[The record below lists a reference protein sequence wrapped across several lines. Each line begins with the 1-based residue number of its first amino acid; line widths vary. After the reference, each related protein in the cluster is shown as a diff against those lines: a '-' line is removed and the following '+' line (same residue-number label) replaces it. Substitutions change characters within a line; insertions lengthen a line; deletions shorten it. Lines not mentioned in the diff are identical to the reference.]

1 MPDENAVDEN
11 ASTSIGYQGWGK
23 GEKVAMAI
31 HLYLSMMPEALIA
44 SMLTPEEFGVYYA
57 VGSRKK
63 SRGQAAFLEI
73 NPDFRHDFFRVEE
86 GIRRCVPHEDGSP
99 KRSIYISVYRVLE
112 HIPLDV
118 IQKLHL
124 VTQDG
129 RVLGL
134 EPSEEFPTNTTG
146 LHLYQEIAPV
156 HPLVVSTL
164 APSEFYELIV
174 KNPTSLLSLP
184 AVCFVELRLG
194 ELAEDPEYGAVRD
207 LPYSN
212 IDHLRQCLV
221 DLSTKIVHAKMVDR
235 THPASFPYRM
245 IKSGIFVGNEE
256 RLLYFPLPSQEE
268 LRAKHY
274 RWWRSANM

>member
-1 MPDENAVDEN
+1 M
-11 ASTSIGYQGWGK
+11 T
-23 GEKVAMAI
+23 I
-31 HLYLSMMPEALIA
+31 HLYLSMIPEALIA

-57 VGSRKK
+57 VGTRKK
-63 SRGQAAFLEI
+63 ARGQAIFFELD
-73 NPDFRHDFFRVEE
+73 PDFRHDFFRIEE

-112 HIPLDV
+112 HVSLDA
-118 IQKLHL
+118 IQKLYL

-134 EPSEEFPTNTTG
+134 ESSEEVPEDTAG

-164 APSEFYELIV
+164 GPREFYELIV
-174 KNPTSLLSLP
+174 KNPVSLLSLP
-184 AVCFVELRLG
+184 AICFVELRLG
-194 ELAEDPEYGAVRD
+194 ELAKDPEYGAVRD

-212 IDHLRQCLV
+212 IEHLRQCLME
-221 DLSTKIVHAKMVDR
+221 LRTKTVHTKMVDR
-235 THPASFPYRM
+235 IHPSSFPYRM
-245 IKSGIFVGNEE
+245 IKNGIFVGNAE
-256 RLLYFPLPSQEE
+256 RLIYFPLPSREE

>member
-1 MPDENAVDEN
+1 MDV
-11 ASTSIGYQGWGK
+11 
-23 GEKVAMAI
+23 
-31 HLYLSMMPEALIA
+31 HLYLSVIPEALIA

-57 VGSRKK
+57 VGATKK
-63 SRGQAAFLEI
+63 ARGQAIFFEI
-73 NPDFRHDFFRVEE
+73 APDFRHDFFRIEE

-112 HIPLDV
+112 CIPLDV
-118 IQKLHL
+118 IQRLYL

-134 EPSEEFPTNTTG
+134 ESSEECPEDAGG

-164 APSEFYELIV
+164 GPREFYDLIV
-174 KNPTSLLSLP
+174 KSPTSLLSLP
-184 AVCFVELRLG
+184 AICFVELRLG
-194 ELAEDPEYGAVRD
+194 ELAENPGRGAIRD

-212 IDHLRQCLV
+212 IGHLRQCLV
-221 DLSTKIVHAKMVDR
+221 DLRTKTVHAKMVNR
-235 THPASFPYRM
+235 IQPASFPYRT

-274 RWWRSANM
+274 RWWRSANL